1 MLIKA
6 YMTDVEFVK
15 PGNKLRM
22 RYARQAAPSAS

>member
-6 YMTDVEFVK
+6 YMTDAEYVP

-22 RYARQAAPSAS
+22 TYRKPQAG